1 MGKRTLAPGA
11 GEVDDSNA
19 KGLRSKLENFL
30 RSKKALY
37 FGTLRR
43 RPSVKMGGGIE
54 YKRYFLGVF
63 GRQLV
68 N

>member
-1 MGKRTLAPGA
+1 MGKRTLAAGA

-37 FGTLRR
+37 FGTLRSR
-43 RPSVKMGGGIE
+43 TGFEKGGGIE
-54 YKRYFLGVF
+54 YKGYFLGVF